1 MKFVYLTFYDVNNHH
16 QNSLY
21 AITERLQKTMT
32 EFSWTSPFLCAAL
45 ILALPWF
52 SLQQSR
58 QVFVSSS
65 HNSLRAYLIYDSF
78 GTFPHYK
85 SLTIVHQKCV
95 SA

>member
-58 QVFVSSS
+58 QVYLEVITVSGE
-65 HNSLRAYLIYDSF
+65 YLILFSF
-78 GTFPHYK
+78 GTKLHYL
-85 SLTIVHQKCV
+85 SL
-95 SA
+95 